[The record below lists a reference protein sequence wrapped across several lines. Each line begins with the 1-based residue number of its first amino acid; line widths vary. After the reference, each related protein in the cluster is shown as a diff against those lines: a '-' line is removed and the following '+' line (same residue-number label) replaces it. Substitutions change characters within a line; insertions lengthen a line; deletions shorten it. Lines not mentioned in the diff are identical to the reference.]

1 MSFVWIMWIGWAA
14 IVLITFALYLYR
26 SRLTSD
32 EDDQIYLDDAF
43 SSEKAEQEAITA
55 KVSKIDPPL
64 RILEWVAALAT
75 AFVIVYYIIDI
86 IKHF

>member
-1 MSFVWIMWIGWAA
+1 MLFVWGMWIVWA
-14 IVLITFALYLYR
+14 LIAVVTFALYLYR

-43 SSEKAEQEAITA
+43 AKEKAEQEEIASRVA
-55 KVSKIDPPL
+55 KVDPPL
-64 RILEWVAALAT
+64 KILEWIAAAAT

-86 IKHF
+86 VKQF